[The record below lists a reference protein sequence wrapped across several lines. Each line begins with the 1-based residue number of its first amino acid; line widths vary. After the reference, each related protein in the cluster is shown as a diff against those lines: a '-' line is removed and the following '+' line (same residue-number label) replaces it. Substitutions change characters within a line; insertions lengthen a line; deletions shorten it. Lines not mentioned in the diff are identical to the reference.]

1 MENFSIQERGD
12 LQDMVEH
19 MDSEGVGVLHQAAN
33 EVPDL

>member
-1 MENFSIQERGD
+1 MENFSIDEKGD

-19 MDSEGVGVLHQAAN
+19 MDSEGVGALRGLGE